1 MRYITLN
8 EDKKVIGIRQGKFIV
23 EGEIESEIGELGQI
37 YSKGSFV
44 EDTTPQPE
52 PTPDPILEKLT
63 QIETR
68 LKAIEEG
75 QGSLRSLSK

>member
-8 EDKKVIGIRQGKFIV
+8 EDNKVVGIRWGKSIA
-23 EGEIESEIGELGQI
+23 EGEIESETGELGQI
-37 YSKGSFV
+37 YNKGSFV
-44 EDTTPQPE
+44 DDMATPE

-63 QIETR
+63 AIETR